1 MNKTQT
7 DKKYYPMYLDLLEKI
22 QQGLGIELDTSLD
35 FHEEFVDK
43 RVAFGYAIFVL
54 ERVRA
59 EKLSKSIQEVAD
71 KGFEEMYKLGQESA
85 LQGGIL

>member
-1 MNKTQT
+1 MNKSDM
-7 DKKYYPMYLDLLEKI
+7 DKKYYPMYLDLLDKV
-22 QQGLGIELDTSLD
+22 QQSLKIELDTSLD
-35 FHEEFVDK
+35 FHGEFVDK

-54 ERVRA
+54 ERVRV

-71 KGFEEMYKLGQESA
+71 KWFEEMYELGQESV